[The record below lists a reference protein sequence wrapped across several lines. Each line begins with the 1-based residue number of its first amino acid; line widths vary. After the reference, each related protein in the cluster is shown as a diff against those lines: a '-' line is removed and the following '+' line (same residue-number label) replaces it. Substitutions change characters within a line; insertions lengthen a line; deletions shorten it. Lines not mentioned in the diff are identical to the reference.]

1 MFNILRTLKVVLAS
15 TAGRHYLIHE
25 TLSCGIVYDSTFGV
39 ASNFFYVVSMFYVWL
54 SICSWG
60 IIATDAIKL
69 IHPKLTPCRS
79 VCSVQGSC
87 LHGRYCTII
96 VWNRLRG
103 ESRTNEAGLR
113 QLTHRKCF
121 RKRPPS
127 SVWEPSRLGELFLKP
142 VQFIYCTVFRT
153 TWTNTKSIR

>member
-1 MFNILRTLKVVLAS
+1 MFNILRTLKDVLAS
-15 TAGRHYLIHE
+15 TASRHYLIHE

-39 ASNFFYVVSMFYVWL
+39 ASNFFYDEE
-54 SICSWG
+54 SICSWW
-60 IIATDAIKL
+60 IVATDAIKT

-87 LHGRYCTII
+87 RHDRYCTII

-113 QLTHRKCF
+113 QLTHSKCF
-121 RKRPPS
+121 RKRAPS

-142 VQFIYCTVFRT
+142 VQFIYYTVFRT